1 MPFRIDKVKKAQ
13 FRIYN
18 LEKRKYTKP
27 TFKSRKSALNMKKV
41 WEKFDNLKYN
51 K

>member
-1 MPFRIDKVKKAQ
+1 MPFRIDKVKGG

-18 LEKRKYTKP
+18 LEKKQYTKP
-27 TFKSRKSALNMKKV
+27 TFNTKQKATNMKKV
-41 WEKFDNLKYN
+41 WENFDRNKYN

>member
-1 MPFRIDKVKKAQ
+1 MPFRIDKVKSG

-18 LEKRKYTKP
+18 LEKKKYTKP
-27 TFKSRKSALNMKKV
+27 TFKTKQKATNMEKV
-41 WEKFDNLKYN
+41 WENFDRNKYN